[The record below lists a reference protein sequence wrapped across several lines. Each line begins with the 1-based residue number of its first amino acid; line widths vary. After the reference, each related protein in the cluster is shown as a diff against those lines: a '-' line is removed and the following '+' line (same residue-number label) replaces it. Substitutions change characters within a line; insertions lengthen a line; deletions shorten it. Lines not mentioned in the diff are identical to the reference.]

1 MADEEDVLWQKLR
14 DATLRIARGGWRED
28 EENKECVMVQGSPH
42 HTESEGL
49 RISSARPSSSGET
62 EREYQRLAL
71 GVDTNRTSLLER
83 NALRAARELHEAL
96 QESTLLRSEIS
107 AAQAELR
114 EMADYIAALERENH
128 ACREQLANERASR
141 EEAEVHKL
149 FSNEIADISE
159 DAIQLN
165 RVIAFHG
172 TFDQR
177 AFREALDLLEI
188 MDGDTAGLV
197 IREAQCLYQ
206 AENAQERV
214 HILEQI
220 LKLYEERE
228 RILRAGHVSVTDE
241 LLELHDTLEQAVER
255 SSSLAKSV
263 EQAQEIARIKALA
276 QIEQSQ
282 VFP

>member
-141 EEAEVHKL
+141 EEAE
-149 FSNEIADISE
+149 
-159 DAIQLN
+159 
-165 RVIAFHG
+165 
-172 TFDQR
+172 R